1 MAQLEPY
8 VGNYYLWKYLPSIP
22 AAIIFA
28 LLFLAATGA
37 HCWRLFKTRLWFC
50 LPFVVGGIME
60 VIGYC
65 ARAAAHDRTG
75 ELIPYIIQNIL
86 ILLPPVLFAASIYMV
101 LGRIIRAVH
110 GEPYSLIRVNILTKV
125 FVAGDV
131 LSFFV
136 QGGGAG
142 IMAQGGNADTGEK
155 IIVGGLILQI
165 IMFGLFIITAVIF
178 QTRYQK
184 HKVAAPAYDAMGW
197 RMSMYMLYGVSAMI
211 MIRNIFRTVEF
222 AAGQDGY
229 LLSHEWTV
237 YVFDSILMLT
247 VMVVFLVWYPSNLKQ
262 SPEAQWMHSDG
273 TDVNLTEQGHGAILD
288 TRFDNTNYSAL
299 VSK

>member
-8 VGNYYLWKYLPSIP
+8 KGGYYLWKYLPSIP
-22 AAIIFA
+22 AAVIFA
-28 LLFLAATGA
+28 LLFLGATGA
-37 HCWRLFKTRLWFC
+37 HGFRLYKTKLWFC
-50 LPFVVGGIME
+50 LPFVVGGMME
-60 VIGYC
+60 VVGYC
-65 ARAAAHDRTG
+65 ARAAAHNRTSQ
-75 ELIPYIIQNIL
+75 LMPYIIQNML

-110 GEPYSLIRVNILTKV
+110 GEPYSLIPVNILTKV
-125 FVAGDV
+125 FVAGD
-131 LSFFV
+131 LISFFV

-142 IMAQGGNADTGEK
+142 IMAKGGSADMGEK
-155 IIVGGLILQI
+155 IVVGGLILQI

-184 HKVAAPAYDAMGW
+184 HKVAAPVYDAMGW

-211 MIRNIFRTVEF
+211 MIRNIFRTIEF

-237 YVFDSILMLT
+237 YVFDAVLMLT
-247 VMVVFLVWYPSNLKQ
+247 VMVVFFVWHPSNLKQ

-273 TDVNLTEQGHGAILD
+273 TEVNLAEQGQNPTSGG
-288 TRFDNTNYSAL
+288 RFSNSNYSAI

>member
-8 VGNYYLWKYLPSIP
+8 RGNYYLWRYLPSIP
-22 AAIIFA
+22 AAVIFA
-28 LLFLAATGA
+28 ILFIVATGA
-37 HCWRLFKTRLWFC
+37 HGFRLSKTRLWFC

-131 LSFFV
+131 ISFFV

-142 IMAQGGNADTGEK
+142 IMAQGGNAETGEK

-165 IMFGLFIITAVIF
+165 VMFGLFIITAVIF

-184 HKVAAPAYDAMGW
+184 HKVAAPTYDAMGW
-197 RMSMYMLYGVSAMI
+197 RMSMYMLYGVSALI
-211 MIRNIFRTVEF
+211 MVRNIFRTVEF
-222 AAGQDGY
+222 AEGQDGY

-237 YVFDSILMLT
+237 YVFDAILMLA
-247 VMVVFLVWYPSNLKQ
+247 VMVIFLVWYPSNLKQ
-262 SPEAQWMHSDG
+262 SPEPQWMHSDG
-273 TDVNLTEQGHGAILD
+273 TDVNLAEQGQNAALYE
-288 TRFDNTNYSAL
+288 RFDNSNYSAS